1 MLRKLRPRS
10 IYDVFAVLALF
21 VALGG
26 TSAVALSGSNTVF
39 SDDIANDNFNS
50 PTEGQGGLV
59 ASDLRAGS
67 VTSSEVANG
76 TLKAED
82 YGIGSVS
89 GARIQDNNVTTLDL
103 ADGAI
108 FSNDVRDNSLTG
120 ADVNESTLNLAAE
133 PWHEVGAAGEPPFN
147 PGVDFCSW
155 KNFHPGHNSA
165 AFLRDRF
172 GFVHLK
178 GLVDAEHPGAGCS
191 LNDALDTWIFRLPD
205 GYRPARREL
214 HVTLTNSALGR
225 INIDGPVTDRGAGAV
240 SIDPPTTFANAQEW
254 ISLDGISFRCA
265 PSGQN
270 GCP

>member
-1 MLRKLRPRS
+1 MLRKLRPHLS
-10 IYDVFAVLALF
+10 FANVTSVLALF

-103 ADGAI
+103 ADGAV
-108 FSNDVRDNSLTG
+108 FGNDIRD
-120 ADVNESTLNLAAE
+120 
-133 PWHEVGAAGEPPFN
+133 F
-147 PGVDFCSW
+147 
-155 KNFHPGHNSA
+155 
-165 AFLRDRF
+165 
-172 GFVHLK
+172 
-178 GLVDAEHPGAGCS
+178 S
-191 LNDALDTWIFRLPD
+191 LNDEDVGQGTFVNFAADIGLV
-205 GYRPARREL
+205 PA
-214 HVTLTNSALGR
+214 NSCVYKDITG
-225 INIDGPVTDRGAGAV
+225 I
-240 SIDPPTTFANAQEW
+240 NAQGDHLLLTPNNNDSFL
-254 ISLDGISFRCA
+254 IYGIQYR
-265 PSGQN
+265 SGQEFARLQVCN
-270 GCP
+270 PFSFTAQDEITHFNLLVIDAQ